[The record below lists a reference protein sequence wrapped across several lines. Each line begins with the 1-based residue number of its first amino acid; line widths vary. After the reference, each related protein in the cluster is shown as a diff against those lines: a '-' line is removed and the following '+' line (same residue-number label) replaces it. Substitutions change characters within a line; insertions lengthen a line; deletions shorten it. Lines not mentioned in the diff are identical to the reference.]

1 MSFRMQN
8 DTPQETEPVEEVS
21 EEKQSTTQAGDSEC
35 REKTLDEMNEE
46 IERELEEFAEEEKS
60 SEDPLQDEVA
70 KWKDT
75 AVRAIADLENYRKRM
90 AREKADTI
98 RFGNQRLIE
107 ELLPVLDSF
116 DMGMMA
122 AEQDSS
128 SMIYIGMQMVQKQMA
143 DFLTSQG
150 VESLVC
156 NAGDD
161 FDPNLHDAMSQ
172 ENSDTVEAGKVLR
185 VMRKGYKMGERL
197 IRPVNVVVSQG
208 IATAEDASAPEA

>member
-1 MSFRMQN
+1 MQE
-8 DTPQETEPVEEVS
+8 DTKVETEEVEDATVDAENADRT
-21 EEKQSTTQAGDSEC
+21 KDA
-35 REKTLDEMNEE
+35 EKTLEEVNEE
-46 IERELEEFAEEEKS
+46 IERELEEELNDKS
-60 SEDPLQDEVA
+60 PTQQLEDDVA

-128 SMIYIGMQMVQKQMA
+128 SMIYIGMQMVQKQMT
-143 DFLTSQG
+143 DFLVSQG
-150 VESLVC
+150 VEALPC
-156 NAGDD
+156 QKGDE
-161 FDPNLHDAMSQ
+161 FDPNLHDGMSQ
-172 ENSDTVEAGKVLR
+172 EPSEDVETGKVLR

-208 IATAEDASAPEA
+208 AVAEENTTETES